1 MGASSVGSLVHFNP
15 AWTRRLKSL
24 KERNAVLALAFY
36 LLAAA
41 MLAVTL
47 YSTES
52 RQ

>member
-1 MGASSVGSLVHFNP
+1 MDEAFLSDV
-15 AWTRRLKSL
+15 LKSL
-24 KERNAVLALAFY
+24 KEPNAVLALAFY

>member
-1 MGASSVGSLVHFNP
+1 MSKEP
-15 AWTRRLKSL
+15 
-24 KERNAVLALAFY
+24 ERNAVIAFTFY